1 LLELWQADL
10 TLQART
16 DLTYLY
22 VGHLPDLASAF
33 PVNSFPLFGAAS
45 FDSASFLAD
54 GNVRQTWRVDLRSQ
68 LQRYLR
74 PLKNRRESPA
84 QHRLLESGGNF
95 FRGTSMAMVR
105 PSLRVLEGLEWRA
118 AEGQVWRTIAQ
129 AYRAL
134 RLFEATGP
142 ADISCI
148 YAVVNILHRMGT
160 LSIVNAISRKLL
172 VNEYGLQAHLD
183 PYDTAAYRNNLF
195 IDFGSTRGPDPV
207 YPRTVDLMV
216 NNKPHKSLR
225 LIAVDERFVD
235 FLKSTDEVKFE
246 AICHQHA
253 YELITGLEIVSS
265 QKA

>member
-1 LLELWQADL
+1 
-10 TLQART
+10 
-16 DLTYLY
+16 
-22 VGHLPDLASAF
+22 
-33 PVNSFPLFGAAS
+33 
-45 FDSASFLAD
+45 
-54 GNVRQTWRVDLRSQ
+54 
-68 LQRYLR
+68 
-74 PLKNRRESPA
+74 
-84 QHRLLESGGNF
+84 
-95 FRGTSMAMVR
+95 
-105 PSLRVLEGLEWRA
+105 
-118 AEGQVWRTIAQ
+118 
-129 AYRAL
+129 
-134 RLFEATGP
+134 
-142 ADISCI
+142 
-148 YAVVNILHRMGT
+148 MGT